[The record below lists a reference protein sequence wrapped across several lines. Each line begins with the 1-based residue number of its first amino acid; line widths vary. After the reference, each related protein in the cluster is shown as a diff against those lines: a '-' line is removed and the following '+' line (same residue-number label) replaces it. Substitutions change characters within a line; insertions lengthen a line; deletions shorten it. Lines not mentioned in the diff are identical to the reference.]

1 MSQPADAFDRQLL
14 IDADTGPPHPPVDDQ
29 RAVLASYFE
38 GTGRVVVDAS
48 AGTGKTSTLVLTLA
62 ETIVRTATDEYNP
75 LSEMLVTTFGRE
87 ATAEL
92 KTRLKTLLRHHQNA
106 GGELPEAVF
115 RWIET
120 DSQLQ
125 TLDSFFADLLEEV
138 AVEIGIPPDFEV
150 DNRLECQRIRQD
162 VFAALRD
169 AYPGQFRRLEAAYPA
184 ADHREYPPQ
193 SVESLLYE
201 AHQRCR
207 EFGISPAD
215 AVDSLRESLQRSH
228 GGHGGDEPPA
238 DGPESIPPETVADME
253 AILQAVVDREAELA
267 YDSHSEAEQLLE
279 HVRST
284 YFATEAAIDAFG
296 TLLVAFEQRYDQ
308 QTTQAGQFTFTDVAH
323 LLYSYLEALDADDPY
338 LRTLGGRF
346 KHVFVDEFQDTS
358 AVQCGILRRLVD
370 PYQSEDTAYQSET
383 TTDQSTDRA
392 NLFVIGDSKQA
403 IYEWRSADPA
413 LFAEIIEA
421 AKTAAPQ
428 PAFVPQLQVR
438 DVQYHA
444 LSTVFRHHPDIA
456 AAANHCFQKL
466 LEDEGRGAIGDH
478 APSYVPV
485 EPHGSPWNAV
495 DESTD
500 SPTDS
505 HLHVLNVGATR
516 DGLDSFI
523 PAEKWATAEA
533 ERIAETVEAMLD
545 PDGEPP
551 VTIQTDEE
559 PRAPTP
565 GDITLLF
572 RSRRQLQRYARELRD
587 RGIPATADAS
597 GDLFEQPEIELL
609 VDILL
614 WIATPYSD
622 RALRRLL
629 RSPLVALS
637 DETIRTAIHA
647 DDLRALCE
655 SWPDRLPDADRSRLA
670 GLLSL
675 REDLSHHRETAKT
688 ALLGRLIEHS
698 GFEAILL
705 GETEPLRRYGNVW
718 LLAEVVDEW
727 ELDELLSYREFASRL
742 RQLRASTDSSDPQ
755 VSVADTTDPVDPS
768 AVQLKTV
775 HQAKGQEYPIVF
787 LCDLP
792 KSSNYPRLQH
802 SRLLA
807 SRRHG
812 FALRPRPG
820 EPSTPA
826 GVTFPTPDSNVDES
840 VWFNDDFESHN
851 YPDATGPI
859 WLSDDRT
866 ESGAFR
872 YSNPLNAHIA
882 AQEAEFWRL
891 AYVAFTR
898 AEDHVFLGLG
908 ELDETE
914 SEYYN
919 SARWSTWLAGFNET
933 LQPDAGW
940 DEISARDR
948 DQRAVRRRC
957 SWSTLTGDQRH
968 EISIGVDEIESH
980 DAEPADVRGG
990 EAATLQAVGGTD
1002 RPLGEELARL
1012 DEPPEHH
1019 DYPVFRPVQL
1029 TASSLG
1035 ELADCPRAFQYR
1047 QLQGVDL
1054 GDNGRSNYRTTPSST
1069 PGGLSAT
1076 EWGDLVHRLI
1086 ERRLGDDSRAET
1098 VLADQ
1103 PAAVREALQQVQSAL
1118 ESTALFDVCQSPSA
1132 ELFVEYELST
1142 LLPTAGAELRLTGII
1157 DLLYRLDDEWHI
1169 VDWKTGAKPAA
1180 GAALAHRR
1188 QLSVYAWLL
1197 DQRFGIDVETATV
1210 AYVDLSRTPVVS
1222 PVELAE
1228 IDTEFVESTVQQACD
1243 GLPFDTAGLEARP
1256 EADCCEAC
1264 PFAEQNGGPCVDDYH
1279 TSDS

>member
-1 MSQPADAFDRQLL
+1 MSRNQPSGDAFDRQLI
-14 IDADTGPPHPPVDDQ
+14 IDSDDGPPHPPVDDQ

-92 KTRLKTLLRHHQNA
+92 KTRLKELLRHHQNA
-106 GGELPEAVF
+106 SGDLPESVF

-120 DSQLQ
+120 DSHIQ
-125 TLDSFFADLLEEV
+125 TLDSCFAELLEEI
-138 AVEIGIPPDFEV
+138 AIEIGVPPDFEV
-150 DNRLECQRIRQD
+150 DNRLESQRIRQD
-162 VFAALRD
+162 IFAELREE
-169 AYPGQFRRLEAAYPA
+169 YRGQFRKLESAYPA

-193 SVESLLYE
+193 SVESMLYE

-215 AVDSLRESLQRSH
+215 AVDSLHESLEISH
-228 GGHGGDEPPA
+228 GGHSGDEPPA
-238 DGPESIPPETVADME
+238 DAPESIPPETIEDVE
-253 AILQAVVDREAELA
+253 AILRAVVDRDAELE
-267 YDSHSEAEQLLE
+267 YDTQADAEQLLA

-284 YFATEAAIDAFG
+284 YFATEEAIDAFG
-296 TLLVAFEQRYDQ
+296 TLLVAFEQRYDRR
-308 QTTQAGQFTFTDVAH
+308 TRQAGQFTFIDVAH
-323 LLYSYLEALDADDPY
+323 LLYSHLEGLDADDPY

-346 KHVFVDEFQDTS
+346 DHVFVDEFQDTS

-370 PYQSEDTAYQSET
+370 ASQLTNAAGEPSKTA
-383 TTDQSTDRA
+383 DQTARA

-428 PAFVPQLQVR
+428 PAVVPHLQVR

-456 AAANHCFQKL
+456 AAANHCFQRL
-466 LEDEGRGAIGDH
+466 LEDDGRGAIGEH

-485 EPHGSPWNAV
+485 EPHGSPWGAV
-495 DESTD
+495 DE
-500 SPTDS
+500 PTDS
-505 HLHVLNVGATR
+505 TAESHVHVLNVGATR
-516 DGLDSFI
+516 DGLDSYI
-523 PAEKWATAEA
+523 SADDWGQAEA
-533 ERIAETVEAMLD
+533 ERVAETIGRLLN
-545 PDGEPP
+545 PDGEPS
-551 VTIQTDEE
+551 VTIQTDEG

-572 RSRRQLQRYARELRD
+572 RSRRQLQRYARVLRD
-587 RGIPATADAS
+587 LGIPATADAS
-597 GDLFEQPEIELL
+597 GDLFEQREIELL

-629 RSPLVALS
+629 RSPLVGLA
-637 DETIRTAIHA
+637 DETIRA
-647 DDLRALCE
+647 ALQAETLESFWE
-655 SWPDRLPDADRSRLA
+655 SWPDRLPDDDRQRLA

-675 REDLSHHRETAKT
+675 RADLSHHRETAKT
-688 ALLGRLIEHS
+688 ALIGRLIEHS

-742 RQLRASTDSSDPQ
+742 RQLRASTDANDPQ
-755 VSVADTTDPVDPS
+755 VSVAETTDPVEPN

-792 KSSNYPRLQH
+792 KPSNYPRLQH
-802 SRLLA
+802 KRLLA

-812 FALRPRPG
+812 FALRPRPA
-820 EPSTPA
+820 EPPSPE
-826 GVTFPTPDSNVDES
+826 GVTFPTPDSDLDS
-840 VWFNDDFESHN
+840 PVWFNDDFESHN

-872 YSNPLNAHIA
+872 YSNPLNAHIT

-933 LQPDAGW
+933 LQPDTGW
-940 DEISARDR
+940 DEVSAQKR
-948 DQRAVRRRC
+948 DQRTIRRGC
-957 SWSTLTGDQRH
+957 SWSTPVGEQDH
-968 EISIGVDEIESH
+968 EISIGVDEIPPH
-980 DAEPADVRGG
+980 DAEPADII
-990 EAATLQAVGGTD
+990 E
-1002 RPLGEELARL
+1002 LGEELSRL
-1012 DEPPEHH
+1012 DDKPESPR
-1019 DYPVFRPVQL
+1019 YPAFRPMQL

-1047 QLQGVDL
+1047 QLQGVKPT
-1054 GDNGRSNYRTTPSST
+1054 GGHHSTSANSTPSTTPA
-1069 PGGLSAT
+1069 GLSAT
-1076 EWGDLVHRLI
+1076 EWGDIVHRLI
-1086 ERRLGDDSRAET
+1086 EVRLENKERAEPYLDRQST
-1098 VLADQ
+1098 
-1103 PAAVREALQQVQSAL
+1103 AVCEALQTVQSAI
-1118 ESTALFDVCQSPSA
+1118 ESTAIFGACQSPSA
-1132 ELFVEYELST
+1132 EVFVEYELSA
-1142 LLPTAGAELRLTGII
+1142 LLSTAGADLRLTGII
-1157 DLLYRLDDEWHI
+1157 DLLYQLDGEWHI
-1169 VDWKTGAKPAA
+1169 VDWKTGTKPAD
-1180 GAALAHRR
+1180 GAAQEHRR

-1197 DQRFGIDVETATV
+1197 NQQFGITVETATIV
-1210 AYVDLSRTPVVS
+1210 YIDPSRTPAVS
-1222 PVELAE
+1222 PIEIAE
-1228 IDTEFVESTVQQACD
+1228 IDTRWVESAVQHARD

-1256 EADCCEAC
+1256 DAERCESC
-1264 PFAEQNGGPCVDDYH
+1264 PFAEHNGGPCVDDYH
-1279 TSDS
+1279 TSSS